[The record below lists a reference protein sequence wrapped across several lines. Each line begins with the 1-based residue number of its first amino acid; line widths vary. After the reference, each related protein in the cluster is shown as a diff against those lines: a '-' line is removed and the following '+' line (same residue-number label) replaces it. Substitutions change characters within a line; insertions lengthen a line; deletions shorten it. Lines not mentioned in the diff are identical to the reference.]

1 MSNDY
6 NVLFYELESIANALK
21 RSENDTSE
29 ERTFDGLYID
39 AAVMTILRD
48 AHILKKAIENIKE
61 KDELIHIDE
70 RRIKELSQQLVKAEA
85 TLEDVKKYTEQI
97 PQKYDELRKE
107 YEELQGAFLQY
118 SIGVCNGEILH
129 PCKFCDNQILGY
141 FCKAKAPGGPLYGG
155 SKVCGGRCFAYRK
168 GSYKK

>member
-6 NVLFYELESIANALK
+6 KVLFYELESIANALK
-21 RSENDTSE
+21 RSKNDTSE
-29 ERTFDGLYID
+29 ERAFDGLYID

-48 AHILKKAIENIKE
+48 ACILKQAIENSEE
-61 KDELIHIDE
+61 KDELIHRYE
-70 RRIKELSQQLVKAEA
+70 SRIEELSQQLVNAEA
-85 TLEDVKKYTEQI
+85 ALEDFKKYTEQI
-97 PQKYDELRKE
+97 TQKYDELHKE
-107 YEELQGAFLQY
+107 YDELQGAFRQY

-129 PCKFCDNQILGY
+129 PCKFCDSQILGY

-155 SKVCGGRCFAYRK
+155 SKVCGGHCFAYRK